1 LQIRLLLLVIYYI
14 GQISEKLIH
23 KKQTYLFIRFAFL
36 DIRTYF
42 FLNKMLSHKETATP
56 DYSRIAEY
64 NPKLVKQ

>member
-1 LQIRLLLLVIYYI
+1 MKGEWFDLY
-14 GQISEKLIH
+14 
-23 KKQTYLFIRFAFL
+23 AFL

-64 NPKLVKQ
+64 NPKPAKQ